1 MNKRL
6 RFHLDEHLPHAIA
19 TALQRRGVDITTTP
33 EAGLRQ
39 TDDLAQLEFVNRE
52 KRTLVT
58 QDSDFLRYHAQG
70 VQHAGIAY
78 CKKDSR
84 TIGQIVEALYL
95 MYEVMTPEE
104 MKNKIEYL

>member
-1 MNKRL
+1 
-6 RFHLDEHLPHAIA
+6 
-19 TALQRRGVDITTTP
+19 VDITTTP